1 MRFIKFFLLFTFLIA
16 FQAQSAFADLL
27 ITPTRVFFD
36 DRDRFAE
43 VTLVNVGDKP
53 KTYEMSWRFFKMKEV
68 GPAYTPVSG
77 AITEFDL
84 SKHIVFTPR
93 RVTLQPNAK
102 QKIKL
107 ALRRP
112 EVPIPPGDYHIHL
125 GFASL
130 PDPVEQNKDNNSRP
144 RAMVTIN
151 VGYTIPV
158 VLRSGPEDV
167 TSKIGRID
175 VQRNQNSGNLKV
187 IVPVSR
193 EGGPYSVLGHL
204 FVYHIQNGKE
214 EVVGELSN
222 AHIFPEV
229 NKRIFEVA
237 LTKEISGGNLRVVM
251 MHYDLEQ
258 QRIYA
263 EETFPLN

>member
-1 MRFIKFFLLFTFLIA
+1 MRSFQYFLFLTFLIA
-16 FQAQSAFADLL
+16 FQVQSAYADLL
-27 ITPTRVFFD
+27 ITPTRVFFG
-36 DRDRFAE
+36 DRDRYAE
-43 VTLVNVGDKP
+43 VTLVNTGKAP
-53 KTYEMSWRFFKMKEV
+53 KTYEMSWHFFRMKEN
-68 GPAYTPVSG
+68 GAAYTPVEGS
-77 AITEFDL
+77 ITEFDL
-84 SKHIVFTPR
+84 SKHIIFTPK

-112 EVPIPPGDYHIHL
+112 AEPITPGDYHIHL

-130 PDPVEQNKDNNSRP
+130 PDPVVQNNDNNGRP
-144 RAMVTIN
+144 RAMVNIN

-158 VLRSGPEDV
+158 VLRVGPENV
-167 TSKIGRID
+167 TSKIGRINIE
-175 VQRNQNSGNLKV
+175 RNKNSGNLKV
-187 IVPVSR
+187 NVPVYR

-204 FVYHIQNGKE
+204 FVYHVQGGRE
-214 EVVGELSN
+214 EVIGEVSN

-229 NKRIFEVA
+229 NNRTFEVS
-237 LTKEISGGNLRVVM
+237 LTKEVTSGSLRVVM
-251 MHYDLEQ
+251 MHYDLEK

>member
-1 MRFIKFFLLFTFLIA
+1 MRFIKYFLLFTLLTI
-16 FQAQSAFADLL
+16 FQAQSVYADLL
-27 ITPTRVFFD
+27 ITPTRVFFGE
-36 DRDRFAE
+36 RDRFAE
-43 VTLVNVGDKP
+43 VTLVNVGDKA
-53 KTYEMSWRFFKMKEV
+53 KTYEMSWRFFKMKEI
-68 GPAYTPVSG
+68 GPSYTPVSG

-112 EVPIPPGDYHIHL
+112 EEPIPPGDYHIHL

-130 PDPVEQNKDNNSRP
+130 PDPVEQESDNNGRP
-144 RAMVTIN
+144 HAMVTIN

-158 VLRSGPEDV
+158 ILRSGPEDV
-167 TSKIGRID
+167 TAKIGRID
-175 VQRNQNSGNLKV
+175 IERNQSSGNLKV

-193 EGGPYSVLGHL
+193 EGGPYSILGHL
-204 FVYHIQNGKE
+204 FVYHIENGRE

-237 LTKEISGGNLRVVM
+237 LAKEISGGSLKVVV

-258 QRIYA
+258 PRIYA

>member
-1 MRFIKFFLLFTFLIA
+1 MRLKSFALLFLILVSMPIVPA
-16 FQAQSAFADLL
+16 KADLL
-27 ITPTRVFFD
+27 ITPTRVFFGE
-36 DRDRFAE
+36 RDRFAE
-43 VTLVNVGDKP
+43 VTLVNTGDEP
-53 KTYEMSWRFFKMKEV
+53 KSYEMSWRFFRMKET
-68 GPAYTPVSG
+68 GPAYTSVPE

-84 SKHIVFTPR
+84 SKHIIFTPR
-93 RVTLQPNAK
+93 RVTLKPNAK

-112 EVPIPPGDYHIHL
+112 EVIPPGDYHVHL

-130 PDPVEQNKDNNSRP
+130 PDPVEAEGDQTGRP

-158 VLRSGPEDV
+158 ILRSGQEDV
-167 TSKIGRID
+167 TAKIGRID
-175 VQRNQNSGNLKV
+175 IQRNPANGRLKV
-187 IVPVSR
+187 MTPVYR

-204 FVYHIQNGKE
+204 FAYHVKDGKE
-214 EVVGELSN
+214 EIIGEVSN

-229 NKRIFEVA
+229 NKRVFEIA
-237 LTKEISGGNLRVVM
+237 LRKEIQGGAIKIVM
-251 MHYDLEQ
+251 MHYDLEN